1 MIAPKAFKG
10 KDKEAETLLIDFD
23 LYVKTITNF
32 FIATGKDTANDRQ
45 KVALLQAVGGPDM
58 VDLVEEVGKVT
69 LVATA
74 ADVANEVAAVEAD
87 SFEQA
92 IEKIRQGIVG
102 KTNQAMSRLK
112 LFQRMGQGT
121 QKFASWY
128 KEVFKQAKR
137 CDWSTY
143 NVEEA
148 ARDAIMYQ
156 TTDQKLRKKI
166 LAQNMSYQETVAWG
180 QSHEE
185 SDRKAQ
191 LVEETTDKVDRVRR
205 LETQLGRLQAKQKS
219 GPSCQTC
226 SRPRHTPDQPCPGTK
241 CTECHACKQSG
252 HFIGAP
258 ICPGPTKDTKT
269 GAGKMEHKK
278 KKKKVRKVASD
289 SEESSDQDET
299 DTETI
304 GRIETITV
312 GAAGQPSDEVVVRV
326 GVRPRGTR
334 MKVWTQWTADSG
346 VKKTLLSEDDWGY
359 LKEHNPTAK
368 LKKNTIRFVPY
379 GTRQSLP
386 VRGKARVM
394 LQCEEGMRVYTTVY
408 VVAGQT
414 ENLLGERDA
423 VALGILAIK
432 PRGSKA
438 KKEEGYTD
446 QGKAKKET
454 VANIHVVKK
463 ETPTA
468 GNVSGGQSQ
477 TEIDRDMEA
486 VLYQFRDMFD
496 GIGEIK
502 LPPIEIFMKEG
513 ARPVAQK
520 QRPIPIHLMEPLRE
534 KLEMF
539 VREGVLEGPLE
550 SEHAR
555 GWVHN
560 VVLTKK
566 KWNEKAIRLNIDTRA
581 MEKYVDVTHF
591 PIPTPEQIRHQFLG
605 SDRFTVLDLNDSF
618 HQLKLADNSK
628 DLFKFTTP
636 FGLFRFNRLVM
647 GAHAASAECHAKLS
661 KVLHG
666 LPGVVQIKDDVCI
679 HGAGREHDKRV
690 LAVLHRLQEYGITL
704 RREKC
709 KLGQPEVIW
718 FGNVFHKQGMSPDPE
733 KVANI
738 KAWPAPEDKAAVKSF
753 LQTTQFCAP
762 YMGPGKGRTYAD
774 ITSPLRQLTA
784 HDSR

>member
-1 MIAPKAFKG
+1 MAGVDALIAPKAFKG

-23 LYVKTITNF
+23 LYVKTIINF

-74 ADVANEVAAVEAD
+74 ADVANGVAAVEAD
-87 SFEQA
+87 TLEQA
-92 IEKIRQGIVG
+92 IVR

-112 LFQRMGQGT
+112 LFQQMGQGT

-156 TTDQKLRKKI
+156 TADQKLRKKI

-258 ICPGPTKDTKT
+258 ICPGPSKDTKT
-269 GAGKMEHKK
+269 GTGKVGHKK

-312 GAAGQPSDEVVVRV
+312 AATGQPSDDVVVKV

-379 GTRQSLP
+379 GTKQSLP

-394 LQCEEGMRVYTTVY
+394 LQCEEGMRVYT
-408 VVAGQT
+408 
-414 ENLLGERDA
+414 
-423 VALGILAIK
+423 
-432 PRGSKA
+432 SKA
-438 KKEEGYTD
+438 KE
-446 QGKAKKET
+446 ET
-454 VANIHVVKK
+454 VANIHMVKK
-463 ETPTA
+463 ETLTT
-468 GNVSGGQSQ
+468 GNISGGQSQ
-477 TEIDRDMEA
+477 AEIDRDMET
-486 VLYQFRDMFD
+486 VLDQFQDMFN
-496 GIGEIK
+496 GIGEIN

-520 QRPIPIHLMEPLRE
+520 QRPIPIHLM
-534 KLEMF
+534 
-539 VREGVLEGPLE
+539 
-550 SEHAR
+550 
-555 GWVHN
+555 
-560 VVLTKK
+560 
-566 KWNEKAIRLNIDTRA
+566 
-581 MEKYVDVTHF
+581 
-591 PIPTPEQIRHQFLG
+591 
-605 SDRFTVLDLNDSF
+605 
-618 HQLKLADNSK
+618 
-628 DLFKFTTP
+628 
-636 FGLFRFNRLVM
+636 
-647 GAHAASAECHAKLS
+647 
-661 KVLHG
+661 
-666 LPGVVQIKDDVCI
+666 
-679 HGAGREHDKRV
+679 
-690 LAVLHRLQEYGITL
+690 
-704 RREKC
+704 
-709 KLGQPEVIW
+709 
-718 FGNVFHKQGMSPDPE
+718 
-733 KVANI
+733 
-738 KAWPAPEDKAAVKSF
+738 
-753 LQTTQFCAP
+753 
-762 YMGPGKGRTYAD
+762 
-774 ITSPLRQLTA
+774 
-784 HDSR
+784 